1 LAVKPIFGLE
11 LRLTIPRGNEIALP
25 EQEPEKS
32 QNLAFVLDQSSEILD
47 CIYLRGPQNMTV
59 ATVRRTFEKVFDEVT
74 IPDDWPNHLPDN
86 IRSQAWVAV
95 LANVRKELKATELEA
110 AFKGQDDNA
119 WNRYREAQTA
129 VVNSLQQTTETL
141 LVKVADRNAQLDKE
155 RDERF
160 AKLEEKLRAEL
171 TQQKADLEK
180 QIADQRANL
189 GQREKTL
196 IDREAAFETKESQYV
211 ARQKQGEQI
220 TQIQEW
226 LKDWHLT
233 AGTREKRNPI
243 LWAYISAMVLTGVLT
258 IFSIWHSYDLLKT
271 ADDLAKIQWWQWAAL
286 TLKTLFPLAAFTTF
300 IIYFI
305 RWSGDWARQ
314 HAEEEFRNRTR
325 LIDIGRSSWLLE
337 AVRDAQER
345 DKEIPPELIKELSRN
360 LFSNSQAV
368 GGDIHPQA
376 AADVI
381 MQGLSSIRV
390 KSPDGAEVEA
400 KRGK

>member
-1 LAVKPIFGLE
+1 
-11 LRLTIPRGNEIALP
+11 
-25 EQEPEKS
+25 
-32 QNLAFVLDQSSEILD
+32 
-47 CIYLRGPQNMTV
+47 
-59 ATVRRTFEKVFDEVT
+59 
-74 IPDDWPNHLPDN
+74 
-86 IRSQAWVAV
+86 
-95 LANVRKELKATELEA
+95 
-110 AFKGQDDNA
+110 
-119 WNRYREAQTA
+119 
-129 VVNSLQQTTETL
+129 
-141 LVKVADRNAQLDKE
+141 
-155 RDERF
+155 
-160 AKLEEKLRAEL
+160 
-171 TQQKADLEK
+171 
-180 QIADQRANL
+180 
-189 GQREKTL
+189 
-196 IDREAAFETKESQYV
+196 
-211 ARQKQGEQI
+211 
-220 TQIQEW
+220 
-226 LKDWHLT
+226 
-233 AGTREKRNPI
+233 
-243 LWAYISAMVLTGVLT
+243 MVLTGVLT